1 MSTGQGVVPGTQS
14 RARYPGLP
22 GQPQSAKL
30 NLVTPRH
37 SRDRLHPKN
46 LVYFLWGEWTV
57 TRSNGAEDL
66 GVKLDLVERHPVVD
80 TKIETLTHRSH
91 LHRRADPQRTL
102 IPLIQGYDVTGVPA

>member
-1 MSTGQGVVPGTQS
+1 MSAGQRCHPGTRS
-14 RARYPGLP
+14 RTRYPGPP
-22 GQPQSAKL
+22 GQTQAAKL

-37 SRDRLHPKN
+37 SRDRLHPEN
-46 LVYFLWGEWTV
+46 LVYFLRGEGTV

-102 IPLIQGYDVTGVPA
+102 IQGYDVTGVPA